1 MQAYAPDTK
10 LETGVN
16 ELRSGGAQNLPQKPR
31 RRMANVARRVGRQIM
46 SDRVALIAAG
56 VSFYFLL
63 ALFPALAAFVAI
75 FGLFTDPLSIAS
87 QMQLLKGIVPDQG
100 LELIQ
105 NQLVQL
111 ASQDRDKLSYGLLAA
126 FLFSF
131 WSANSGVKALFQ
143 ALNIAYGETEQR
155 SFLHV
160 NLLAFTFTFGSMG
173 IAVILIALVGILPA
187 LFALLDPEVRS
198 ALSLSWL
205 RWPILLVVIGGVISM
220 LYRYGPSHSQINPRW
235 INWGGV
241 TATLIWMAASV
252 VFSYYLENFAN
263 YNATYGSLGA
273 VVGFLLWIWLSLVI
287 VIIGC
292 EIDAEMEHARRL
304 PAPEPAP

>member
-1 MQAYAPDTK
+1 MNDT
-10 LETGVN
+10 G
-16 ELRSGGAQNLPQKPR
+16 SGGHGALPKPGG
-31 RRMANVARRVGRQIM
+31 RMARLIRRVGRQIM
-46 SDRVALIAAG
+46 SDRVALVAAG

-75 FGLFTDPLSIAS
+75 FGLFSDPLSIAS
-87 QMQLLKGIVPDQG
+87 QLQLLHGIVPDQG
-100 LELIQ
+100 LELMQ

-111 ASQDRDKLSYGLLAA
+111 ASQDRDRLSYGFLAA

-160 NLLAFTFTFGSMG
+160 NLLAFAFTFGSMI
-173 IAVILIALVGILPA
+173 IAVVLIALVGILPA
-187 LFALLDPEVRS
+187 LLALLDPEVGS
-198 ALSLSWL
+198 ALAISWL
-205 RWPILLVVIGGVISM
+205 RWPILLAVTGMVIST
-220 LYRYGPSHSQINPRW
+220 LYRFGPSHSQQNRRW

-252 VFSYYLENFAN
+252 AFSYYLQNFAN

-273 VVGFLLWIWLSLVI
+273 VIGFLLWIWLSMVI
-287 VIIGC
+287 VIVGC
-292 EIDAEMEHARRL
+292 EIDAEMEHTRI
-304 PAPEPAP
+304 PPGS